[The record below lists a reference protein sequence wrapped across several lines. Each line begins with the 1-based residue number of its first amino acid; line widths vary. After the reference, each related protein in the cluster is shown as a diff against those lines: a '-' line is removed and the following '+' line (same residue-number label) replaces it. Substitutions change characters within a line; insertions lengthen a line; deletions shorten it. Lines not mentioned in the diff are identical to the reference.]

1 MIRLTEIK
9 LPLQHQDEQ
18 AELRA
23 AILAKLGISDSDLN
37 HFSVFKRGIDA
48 RKKSDIQ
55 LIYTLDIEIDNEAV
69 LLKKFAKDQHV
80 KPSPDTSYKFVAQAP
95 ATLNERPI
103 VIGFLYSPL
112 QQILDNSLELST
124 AGSAHDDQTVFDT
137 ASVVARDVMSASLQT
152 DTVHIDGKRVVLEG
166 QEEVV
171 LKCGEASITLTRN
184 GKVVIRGKYLLSRS
198 SGVNRILGGS
208 VQVN

>member
-1 MIRLTEIK
+1 MSASLFEESEGIELQTEMPEPMVAPGEV
-9 LPLQHQDEQ
+9 LLG
-18 AELRA
+18 
-23 AILAKLGISDSDLN
+23 ILA
-37 HFSVFKRGIDA
+37 GIDDKGSPVVGFPQFPQFESVTA
-48 RKKSDIQ
+48 LATIP
-55 LIYTLDIEIDNEAV
+55 V
-69 LLKKFAKDQHV
+69 LPQHIGRQ
-80 KPSPDTSYKFVAQAP
+80 VALMFTQG
-95 ATLNERPI
+95 TDSRPI

-112 QQILDNSLELST
+112 QQMLDNLIEQSDASM
-124 AGSAHDDQTVFDT
+124 SVSDVMDQTVFDEPEV
-137 ASVVARDVMSASLQT
+137 ASTPAINANQYG
-152 DTVHIDGKRVVLEG
+152 DTVHVDGKRVVLEG

>member
-1 MIRLTEIK
+1 MSASLFEESEGVELQTEITI
-9 LPLQHQDEQ
+9 PMVTPGE
-18 AELRA
+18 
-23 AILAKLGISDSDLN
+23 
-37 HFSVFKRGIDA
+37 
-48 RKKSDIQ
+48 
-55 LIYTLDIEIDNEAV
+55 V
-69 LLKKFAKDQHV
+69 LLGVLSAIDING
-80 KPSPDTSYKFVAQAP
+80 SPIVGFPQFPHFKEVAAL
-95 ATLNERPI
+95 ATIPVLPQNIGRQVALLFTQGTDPRPI

-112 QQILDNSLELST
+112 QQMLDNLLEQSNVAIAL
-124 AGSAHDDQTVFDT
+124 DEQEDQAVFD
-137 ASVVARDVMSASLQT
+137 ASVIKTPQVKNADLQT
-152 DTVHIDGKRVVLEG
+152 DTVHVDGKRVVLEG

>member
-1 MIRLTEIK
+1 MSASLFEESEGVELQTEMPDPMIAPGEVL
-9 LPLQHQDEQ
+9 LG
-18 AELRA
+18 
-23 AILAKLGISDSDLN
+23 ILA
-37 HFSVFKRGIDA
+37 GIDGKGSPVVGFPQFPHFESVTA
-48 RKKSDIQ
+48 LATIPVLPQYIGRQVALMFIQ
-55 LIYTLDIEIDNEAV
+55 GTD
-69 LLKKFAKDQHV
+69 
-80 KPSPDTSYKFVAQAP
+80 S
-95 ATLNERPI
+95 RPI

-112 QQILDNSLELST
+112 QQMLDNFLEQSEVSVLD
-124 AGSAHDDQTVFDT
+124 AEDQTVFDEPEAT
-137 ASVVARDVMSASLQT
+137 STQT
-152 DTVHIDGKRVVLEG
+152 VNVEQHGDTVHVDGKRVVLEG

>member
-1 MIRLTEIK
+1 LFEESEGIELQTEMPNPMVAPGEV
-9 LPLQHQDEQ
+9 LLG
-18 AELRA
+18 
-23 AILAKLGISDSDLN
+23 ILA
-37 HFSVFKRGIDA
+37 GIDDKGSPVVGFPQFPHFESVTA
-48 RKKSDIQ
+48 LATIPVLPQHIGRQ
-55 LIYTLDIEIDNEAV
+55 VALMFTQGID
-69 LLKKFAKDQHV
+69 
-80 KPSPDTSYKFVAQAP
+80 S
-95 ATLNERPI
+95 RPI

-112 QQILDNSLELST
+112 QQMLDNLIEQSEVSVSVLDSM
-124 AGSAHDDQTVFDT
+124 DQTVFDEPAAT
-137 ASVVARDVMSASLQT
+137 SPPAINANQYG
-152 DTVHIDGKRVVLEG
+152 DTVHVDGKRVVLEG

>member
-1 MIRLTEIK
+1 MSASLFEESEGVELQTET
-9 LPLQHQDEQ
+9 
-18 AELRA
+18 
-23 AILAKLGISDSDLN
+23 AIPMVTPGEVLLGVLSAINDNGSPIVGFPQFP
-37 HFSVFKRGIDA
+37 HF
-48 RKKSDIQ
+48 
-55 LIYTLDIEIDNEAV
+55 EAV
-69 LLKKFAKDQHV
+69 AALATIPVMPQHIGRQVALLFTQGTD
-80 KPSPDTSYKFVAQAP
+80 P
-95 ATLNERPI
+95 RPI

-112 QQILDNSLELST
+112 QQMLDNLLEQSENT
-124 AGSAHDDQTVFDT
+124 VAISEQEDQTVFSDPIMPNRQ
-137 ASVVARDVMSASLQT
+137 AIHSDLQA

>member
-1 MIRLTEIK
+1 MSASLFEESEGIELQTEMPIPVITPGEV
-9 LPLQHQDEQ
+9 LLG
-18 AELRA
+18 
-23 AILAKLGISDSDLN
+23 ILA
-37 HFSVFKRGIDA
+37 GIDD
-48 RKKSDIQ
+48 KGSPVVGFPQFPHFD
-55 LIYTLDIEIDNEAV
+55 AV
-69 LLKKFAKDQHV
+69 TALATIPVLPQHIGRQVALLFTQGTD
-80 KPSPDTSYKFVAQAP
+80 S
-95 ATLNERPI
+95 RPI

-112 QQILDNSLELST
+112 QQMLDNLIEQSDVSML
-124 AGSAHDDQTVFDT
+124 DDMDQAVFDEPAVT
-137 ASVVARDVMSASLQT
+137 STPAINANQYG
-152 DTVHIDGKRVVLEG
+152 DTVHVDGKRVVLEG

>member
-1 MIRLTEIK
+1 MSASLFEESEGIELQTEMPGSMVAPGEV
-9 LPLQHQDEQ
+9 LLGV
-18 AELRA
+18 
-23 AILAKLGISDSDLN
+23 LA
-37 HFSVFKRGIDA
+37 GID
-48 RKKSDIQ
+48 SNGSPIVGFPQ
-55 LIYTLDIEIDNEAV
+55 LPHFEPTTALATIPV
-69 LLKKFAKDQHV
+69 LPQHIGRQ
-80 KPSPDTSYKFVAQAP
+80 VALLFTQGADS
-95 ATLNERPI
+95 RPI

-112 QQILDNSLELST
+112 QQMLDNLIEQSSEIPIPVLET
-124 AGSAHDDQTVFDT
+124 MDQTVFDEPVT
-137 ASVVARDVMSASLQT
+137 TSTQT
-152 DTVHIDGKRVVLEG
+152 TNADLHGDTVHVDGKRVVLEG

>member
-1 MIRLTEIK
+1 MSASLFEESEGVELQTEMPIPIVEPGEV
-9 LPLQHQDEQ
+9 LLG
-18 AELRA
+18 
-23 AILAKLGISDSDLN
+23 ILAGIDDKGSPVIGFPQFPQIDSVTALATIPVLPQHIGRQVALMFTQGSDS
-37 HFSVFKRGIDA
+37 
-48 RKKSDIQ
+48 
-55 LIYTLDIEIDNEAV
+55 
-69 LLKKFAKDQHV
+69 
-80 KPSPDTSYKFVAQAP
+80 
-95 ATLNERPI
+95 RPI

-112 QQILDNSLELST
+112 QQMLDNFLEQSEV
-124 AGSAHDDQTVFDT
+124 SALDAEDQTVFDEPAT
-137 ASVVARDVMSASLQT
+137 TSAQT
-152 DTVHIDGKRVVLEG
+152 PNVEQHGDTVHVDGKRVVLEG

>member
-1 MIRLTEIK
+1 MSASLFEESEGIELQTEMPIPVITPGEV
-9 LPLQHQDEQ
+9 LLG
-18 AELRA
+18 
-23 AILAKLGISDSDLN
+23 ILA
-37 HFSVFKRGIDA
+37 GIDD
-48 RKKSDIQ
+48 KGSPVVGFPQFPHFD
-55 LIYTLDIEIDNEAV
+55 AV
-69 LLKKFAKDQHV
+69 TALATIPVLPQHIGRQVALLFTQGTD
-80 KPSPDTSYKFVAQAP
+80 S
-95 ATLNERPI
+95 RPI

-112 QQILDNSLELST
+112 QQMLDNLIEHSSEMPIPVSH
-124 AGSAHDDQTVFDT
+124 AMDQTVFDEPAIT
-137 ASVVARDVMSASLQT
+137 STQT
-152 DTVHIDGKRVVLEG
+152 INIDQLGDTVHVDGKRVVLEG

>member
-1 MIRLTEIK
+1 MSASLFEESEGVELQTEMSI
-9 LPLQHQDEQ
+9 PLVAPGEV
-18 AELRA
+18 LLG
-23 AILAKLGISDSDLN
+23 ILA
-37 HFSVFKRGIDA
+37 GIDDTGSPVVGFPRFPHFESVTA
-48 RKKSDIQ
+48 LATIP
-55 LIYTLDIEIDNEAV
+55 V
-69 LLKKFAKDQHV
+69 LPQHIGRQV
-80 KPSPDTSYKFVAQAP
+80 ALLFTQGPDS
-95 ATLNERPI
+95 RPI

-112 QQILDNSLELST
+112 QQMLDNLIEQ
-124 AGSAHDDQTVFDT
+124 SAEIPIPIVDVLDQTVFDEPAIT
-137 ASVVARDVMSASLQT
+137 SMQSPNT
-152 DTVHIDGKRVVLEG
+152 DLVGDTLHIDGKRVVLEG

>member
-1 MIRLTEIK
+1 MSASLFEESESVELQTETPIPVVSPGEVLLGVLVAIDEK
-9 LPLQHQDEQ
+9 GSAVVGFPQFPQFESTSALATIPVLPLHIGRQVALMFTQ
-18 AELRA
+18 
-23 AILAKLGISDSDLN
+23 GSD
-37 HFSVFKRGIDA
+37 
-48 RKKSDIQ
+48 
-55 LIYTLDIEIDNEAV
+55 
-69 LLKKFAKDQHV
+69 
-80 KPSPDTSYKFVAQAP
+80 P
-95 ATLNERPI
+95 RPI

-112 QQILDNSLELST
+112 QQMLDNSIEKTVMPLPVLE
-124 AGSAHDDQTVFDT
+124 AMDQIVFDESAA
-137 ASVVARDVMSASLQT
+137 ASIQSVNVSQHG

-198 SGVNRILGGS
+198 SGLNRILGGS

>member
-1 MIRLTEIK
+1 MSTSLFEESDGIE
-9 LPLQHQDEQ
+9 LQ
-18 AELRA
+18 
-23 AILAKLGISDSDLN
+23 
-37 HFSVFKRGIDA
+37 
-48 RKKSDIQ
+48 
-55 LIYTLDIEIDNEAV
+55 TEAV
-69 LLKKFAKDQHV
+69 IPMLGPGEVLLGVLSSIDSHG
-80 KPSPDTSYKFVAQAP
+80 SPVVSFPQYPHFEAAAALATVPVLPQYIGRQVALVFTQG
-95 ATLNERPI
+95 TDSRPI

-112 QQILDNSLELST
+112 QQMLDNFVDHSALST
-124 AGSAHDDQTVFDT
+124 PVAEQEDQTVFET
-137 ASVVARDVMSASLQT
+137 PTGATCPIINAELQT
-152 DTVHIDGKRVVLEG
+152 DTVHLDGKRVVLEG

>member
-1 MIRLTEIK
+1 MSASLFEESEGVELQTET
-9 LPLQHQDEQ
+9 
-18 AELRA
+18 
-23 AILAKLGISDSDLN
+23 AIPMVTPG
-37 HFSVFKRGIDA
+37 
-48 RKKSDIQ
+48 
-55 LIYTLDIEIDNEAV
+55 EV
-69 LLKKFAKDQHV
+69 LLGVLSAINDNGSPVVGFPQFPHFESVAALATIPVLPQHIGRQ
-80 KPSPDTSYKFVAQAP
+80 VALLFTQGTDP
-95 ATLNERPI
+95 RPI

-112 QQILDNSLELST
+112 QQMLDNLLEQSENSI
-124 AGSAHDDQTVFDT
+124 AISEQEDQTVF
-137 ASVVARDVMSASLQT
+137 SEPIMSNRKAINSDLLA

>member
-1 MIRLTEIK
+1 LFEESEGVELQTET
-9 LPLQHQDEQ
+9 
-18 AELRA
+18 
-23 AILAKLGISDSDLN
+23 AIPMVTPG
-37 HFSVFKRGIDA
+37 
-48 RKKSDIQ
+48 
-55 LIYTLDIEIDNEAV
+55 EV
-69 LLKKFAKDQHV
+69 LLGVLSAINDNGSPVVAFPQFPHFESVAALATIPVLPQHIGRQ
-80 KPSPDTSYKFVAQAP
+80 VALLFTQGTDP
-95 ATLNERPI
+95 RPI

-112 QQILDNSLELST
+112 QQMLDNLLEQSENSI
-124 AGSAHDDQTVFDT
+124 AISEQEDQTVF
-137 ASVVARDVMSASLQT
+137 SEPIMSNRQAINSDLQA

>member
-1 MIRLTEIK
+1 MNASLFDESEGNELLTEMRIPVVSPGEVLLGVLVGIDEK
-9 LPLQHQDEQ
+9 GSAVVGFPQFPQFKSTAALATIPVLPLHIGRQVALMFTQ
-18 AELRA
+18 
-23 AILAKLGISDSDLN
+23 GSD
-37 HFSVFKRGIDA
+37 
-48 RKKSDIQ
+48 
-55 LIYTLDIEIDNEAV
+55 
-69 LLKKFAKDQHV
+69 
-80 KPSPDTSYKFVAQAP
+80 P
-95 ATLNERPI
+95 RPI

-112 QQILDNSLELST
+112 QQMLDNSIEQSEIPTSLLE
-124 AGSAHDDQTVFDT
+124 AMDQVVFDESAAT
-137 ASVVARDVMSASLQT
+137 STQSVNVNQHG
-152 DTVHIDGKRVVLEG
+152 DTVHVDGKRVVLEG

>member
-1 MIRLTEIK
+1 MSVRLFEESEGIELQTESEFTI
-9 LPLQHQDEQ
+9 PVVAPGE
-18 AELRA
+18 
-23 AILAKLGISDSDLN
+23 
-37 HFSVFKRGIDA
+37 
-48 RKKSDIQ
+48 
-55 LIYTLDIEIDNEAV
+55 V
-69 LLKKFAKDQHV
+69 LLGVLSAINADG
-80 KPSPDTSYKFVAQAP
+80 SPMIGFPQFPQCEPVAAL
-95 ATLNERPI
+95 ATIPVLPQYIGRQVALLFTQGAYPRPI

-124 AGSAHDDQTVFDT
+124 AGSAHDDQAVFDT

>member
-1 MIRLTEIK
+1 MSASLFEESEGVELQTEMPIPMVAPGEV
-9 LPLQHQDEQ
+9 LLG
-18 AELRA
+18 
-23 AILAKLGISDSDLN
+23 ILA
-37 HFSVFKRGIDA
+37 GIDDKGSPVVGFPQFPHFESVTA
-48 RKKSDIQ
+48 LATIP
-55 LIYTLDIEIDNEAV
+55 V
-69 LLKKFAKDQHV
+69 LPQHIGRQ
-80 KPSPDTSYKFVAQAP
+80 VALMFTQG
-95 ATLNERPI
+95 TDSRPI

-112 QQILDNSLELST
+112 QQMLDNFLEQSEVSVLD
-124 AGSAHDDQTVFDT
+124 AEDQTVFDEPAAT
-137 ASVVARDVMSASLQT
+137 SPPAINANQYG
-152 DTVHIDGKRVVLEG
+152 DTLHVDGKRVVLEG

>member
-1 MIRLTEIK
+1 MSASLFEESEGVELQTET
-9 LPLQHQDEQ
+9 
-18 AELRA
+18 
-23 AILAKLGISDSDLN
+23 AIPMVTPG
-37 HFSVFKRGIDA
+37 
-48 RKKSDIQ
+48 
-55 LIYTLDIEIDNEAV
+55 EV
-69 LLKKFAKDQHV
+69 LLGVLSAINDNGSPVVAFPQFPHFESVAALATIPVLPQHIGRQ
-80 KPSPDTSYKFVAQAP
+80 VALLFTQGTDP
-95 ATLNERPI
+95 RPI

-112 QQILDNSLELST
+112 QQMLDNLLEQSENSI
-124 AGSAHDDQTVFDT
+124 AISEQEDQTVF
-137 ASVVARDVMSASLQT
+137 SEPIMSNRQAINSDLQA

>member
-1 MIRLTEIK
+1 MSASLFEESESVELQTEMPIPVVAPGEV
-9 LPLQHQDEQ
+9 LLG
-18 AELRA
+18 
-23 AILAKLGISDSDLN
+23 ILA
-37 HFSVFKRGIDA
+37 GIDENG
-48 RKKSDIQ
+48 SP
-55 LIYTLDIEIDNEAV
+55 LIGFPQSPQFESVTALATIPV
-69 LLKKFAKDQHV
+69 LPQHIGRQ
-80 KPSPDTSYKFVAQAP
+80 VALLFTQG
-95 ATLNERPI
+95 TDSRPI

-112 QQILDNSLELST
+112 QQMLDSLIEQSETSVSVLE
-124 AGSAHDDQTVFDT
+124 AMDQTVFDEPGLSST
-137 ASVVARDVMSASLQT
+137 QT
-152 DTVHIDGKRVVLEG
+152 INVEQHGDTVRVDGKRVVLEG

>member
-1 MIRLTEIK
+1 MFEESEGIELQTEMPNPMVAPGEV
-9 LPLQHQDEQ
+9 LLG
-18 AELRA
+18 
-23 AILAKLGISDSDLN
+23 ILA
-37 HFSVFKRGIDA
+37 GIDDKGSPVVGFPQFPHFESVTA
-48 RKKSDIQ
+48 LATIPVLPQHIGRQ
-55 LIYTLDIEIDNEAV
+55 VALMFTQGID
-69 LLKKFAKDQHV
+69 
-80 KPSPDTSYKFVAQAP
+80 S
-95 ATLNERPI
+95 RPI

-112 QQILDNSLELST
+112 QQMLDNLIEQSEVSVSVLDSM
-124 AGSAHDDQTVFDT
+124 DQTVFDEPAAT
-137 ASVVARDVMSASLQT
+137 SPPAINANQYG
-152 DTVHIDGKRVVLEG
+152 DTVHVDGKRVVLEG

>member
-1 MIRLTEIK
+1 MSASLFEESEGVELQTEMPIPMVAPGEV
-9 LPLQHQDEQ
+9 LLG
-18 AELRA
+18 
-23 AILAKLGISDSDLN
+23 ILA
-37 HFSVFKRGIDA
+37 GIDDKGSPVVGFPQFTHFESVTA
-48 RKKSDIQ
+48 LATIP
-55 LIYTLDIEIDNEAV
+55 V
-69 LLKKFAKDQHV
+69 LPQHIGRQ
-80 KPSPDTSYKFVAQAP
+80 VALMFTQG
-95 ATLNERPI
+95 TDSRPI

-112 QQILDNSLELST
+112 QQMLDNFLEHSEV
-124 AGSAHDDQTVFDT
+124 SALDAEDHTVFDEPAVT
-137 ASVVARDVMSASLQT
+137 STQT
-152 DTVHIDGKRVVLEG
+152 VNVEQHGDTVHVDGKRVVLEG